1 MGLASRFVL
10 RFAMMVL
17 FGCAASLLTNGCGRW
32 PQARTYEVTHAG
44 DPGATFVVVEEVAR
58 AQNYQIVERNDP
70 AYLLKLRTHVDEN
83 STSKISYITVQVDPT
98 GRVTLTPSGFL
109 LRPDGTMHQRLHD
122 ELGMLEQQI
131 MARLNPPA
139 AAESGQSPAAAGD
152 TATQVPHAWIEPS
165 SDPARWGPGNFTCL
179 PVHIPAADQTLI
191 ALRLES
197 GELAA
202 VTLSLAYDPTL
213 CRSPA
218 ACPQEQGC
226 PALGIGDAE
235 QVRALAQRLQ
245 ANHIGRTATLLH
257 RGAPAVVLDLA
268 QHGSVAQAMNQPGAG
283 GPAAA
288 EGATSGPAAQPSAP
302 H

>member
-17 FGCAASLLTNGCGRW
+17 FGCAACLLSSACGRW
-32 PQARTYEVTHAG
+32 PQARTYEVKNAV
-44 DPGATFVVVEEVAR
+44 DPAQTFAAVEEVVK
-58 AQNYQIVERNDP
+58 AQNYQIVERNDA
-70 AYLLKLRTHVDEN
+70 AYLLKLRTHVDEK
-83 STSKISYITVQVDPT
+83 SSSKISYITIQVEPT
-98 GRVTLTPSGFL
+98 GRVALTPSGFL
-109 LRPDGTMHQRLHD
+109 LRPNGTIHQRLDD
-122 ELGMLEQQI
+122 ELTTLEQQI
-131 MARLNPPA
+131 TARLNPA
-139 AAESGQSPAAAGD
+139 AATAPGSSPVAAGD
-152 TATQVPHAWIEPS
+152 TGQQVPQAWVEPS

-197 GELAA
+197 GELAN

-218 ACPQEQGC
+218 ACPHEQGC

-245 ANHIGRTATLLH
+245 ANEIGRTATLLH
-257 RGAPAVVLDLA
+257 RGSPAVVLDLT
-268 QHGSVAQAMNQPGAG
+268 QHGSVAQAMSQ
-283 GPAAA
+283 PAAA
-288 EGATSGPAAQPSAP
+288 SPAATEGAAPPAAPQ
-302 H
+302 